1 MRTLRNWILLLLVFS
16 ALFLSEISFGQES
29 YRLIQ
34 EGQNQNFIYERDQKS
49 LVTSVDFVIRAGNL
63 SDPKGKEGL
72 AALSFASLLRGTKDK
87 DRKTFDAEIE
97 KLGASIGV
105 DTASSRTI
113 ISLDTIEENYEKSV
127 QLLAEAVLEPRLD
140 EKELA
145 ALKVEVLAA
154 LQQEKANNR
163 ALLKRAI
170 RKVIFAGSALEI
182 PPSGNLSSIQKITAE
197 DIRAF
202 LKSQTVRKNI
212 VIAVNSN
219 LEEQKIREPL
229 ERFFRPLSQ
238 GAKTSSAS
246 WKRNPIVGQR
256 LVLIERPGSSTTEM
270 AVGHFGI
277 EANRPDREALELGLF
292 LFGGDMSSRLFQELR
307 AKKGWTYGV
316 YSSFQFVEIPR
327 RHGSAF
333 VIYAFPHAEHTQK
346 ALTKTLQLYRDY
358 AKNGVTAKEL
368 AFAKSTM
375 KNSYAFQF
383 ASSRAKLT
391 GRLYEFLDGAPL
403 LPVES
408 YRKLIDGM
416 SVSQLRKSIQAI
428 HDPNNLWIVLV
439 GDPKAL
445 DEAQKSL
452 KQVKEVVRFT
462 PDQLIP

>member
-1 MRTLRNWILLLLVFS
+1 MRKFSKWFTLSLVAFVLFQS
-16 ALFLSEISFGQES
+16 ATSYGQTEFRLFQDGP
-29 YRLIQ
+29 
-34 EGQNQNFIYERDQKS
+34 NQNFIYERDQKS

-72 AALSFASLLRGTKDK
+72 AMLSFASLLRGTKAK
-87 DRKTFDAEIE
+87 DRKQFDAEIE

-105 DTASSRTI
+105 DTASGRTI
-113 ISLDTIEENYEKSV
+113 ISLDTIEGNFEKSI

-154 LQQEKANNR
+154 LQQEKSNNR
-163 ALLKRAI
+163 ALLKRAL
-170 RKVIFAGSALEI
+170 RKVIFSESALEN
-182 PPSGNLSSIQKITAE
+182 PPIGTISSIQKISSE
-197 DIRAF
+197 DIRSF
-202 LKSQTVRKNI
+202 LKSHVVRENI

-219 LEEQKIREPL
+219 LEEKNIREPL
-229 ERFFRPLSQ
+229 EKQFQSLAS
-238 GAKTSSAS
+238 GSKSSPPAP
-246 WKRNPIVGQR
+246 KPQTILGPK

-277 EANRPDREALELGLF
+277 QAARPDREALELGLF

-307 AKKGWTYGV
+307 AKNGWTYGA
-316 YSSFQFVEIPR
+316 YSTFQFLEIPR

-333 VIYAFPHAEHTQK
+333 VIYSFPHAEHTQK
-346 ALTKTLQLYRDY
+346 ALNKTLQLYGDY

-368 AFAKSTM
+368 RFAKNTM

-383 ASSRAKLT
+383 ASSRSKLT

-403 LPVES
+403 LDVPA
-408 YRKLIDGM
+408 YRKLID
-416 SVSQLRKSIQAI
+416 SLTVSQMKKSIQAV
-428 HDPNNLWIVLV
+428 HDSKNVWIVLV
-439 GDPKAL
+439 GEPKAL
-445 DEAQKSL
+445 EDARKSL
-452 KQVKEVVRFT
+452 KQVKEVIRLS